1 MMTEDKII
9 PLKKKLQQQD
19 VDSDLIDKLNKGFN
33 QLDNAY
39 QTYTPNV
46 QWFEQMVIKEKEA
59 ARRRLVKELII
70 FFISAITILSV
81 LVLTIF
87 KAPVIFLVLQ
97 VLVTI
102 ALPLGIY
109 IHHRKQVILHDS

>member
-9 PLKKKLQQQD
+9 PLKKKQQQQD
-19 VDSDLIDKLNKGFN
+19 FDSNLIDKINKGLN
-33 QLDNAY
+33 QLDNTY

-70 FFISAITILSV
+70 FFISAITILSL

-87 KAPVIFLVLQ
+87 KAPVIFIVLQ
-97 VLVTI
+97 VIVTI
-102 ALPLGIY
+102 SLPLGVY
-109 IHHRKQVILHDS
+109 IHHRKQVIIHDS